1 MKVLVLV
8 GLLTVGLASAHG
20 DAEFAKMDRQ
30 YLIQDICEESYHE
43 AIVPLAIMARSTDW
57 EYTERRALNTH
68 IKYKKVMPL
77 MKSAIMKG
85 AKVDTMSNIADKWWN
100 TCNTNIDDLVK
111 VWGH

>member
-1 MKVLVLV
+1 MKKAIIGSIVLACSVSV
-8 GLLTVGLASAHG
+8 FAN
-20 DAEFAKMDRQ
+20 DFAKMDRQ

-43 AIVPLAIMARSTDW
+43 AIVPLAIMARSTNW

-68 IKYKKVMPL
+68 IKYKKVMSL
-77 MKSAIMKG
+77 MRSAIMKG

-100 TCNTNIDDLVK
+100 TCNTNIDDLAK